1 VTLLEITKQ
10 GFDAQAQQ
18 DARAVDCPRLA
29 AETREALRLASLI
42 AALTPQ
48 DMLGKARL
56 LASVVYRE
64 GLADY
69 RFDLALSLL
78 RDMGETAF
86 AERRYNIERH
96 REPGSFYEH

>member
-1 VTLLEITKQ
+1 MTLSEITKR

-42 AALTPQ
+42 EALSPQ
-48 DMLGKARL
+48 DMLAKARL

-64 GLADY
+64 GRADY
-69 RFDLALSLL
+69 RFDLAISLL
-78 RDMGETAF
+78 RDLGETIF
-86 AERRYNIERH
+86 AERRYNVERY